1 MPLLAEEDRHLI
13 ATSPLMRRL
22 RLNSRGADREAQC
35 CRLLWSVLASM
46 CLRQQQTGPDGGA
59 PSVGKQASGSGSSTV
74 SAIKPGRMISEDNSA
89 PWSVLLGQLCES
101 LAVRI
106 QGAALRSG
114 TDNSGA
120 DGGGDGGGF
129 DPSDPKHYSDES
141 AMARMEAQ
149 ALSEA
154 RMRASAAIEHS
165 FKGGDELDGD
175 GGAGDEDDD
184 DEGER
189 RGTEEATERVKSEEA
204 IISMLGLLVY
214 ACSENPDLAQAL
226 TSPMWL
232 RVLLAIWHHAS
243 PRCTRLP
250 CVYSQRSYRYARP
263 DGVLVPNPNTIS
275 NLSQPFHLDP
285 TGGEPLIPFPFA
297 VVGKEELLSHT
308 HHLAFGRHTWRP
320 ATAWQPIVDGTLSL
334 LRRLL
339 LSRRAGARPFSTRW
353 LH

>member
-1 MPLLAEEDRHLI
+1 MVGTARPVVRVA
-13 ATSPLMRRL
+13 
-22 RLNSRGADREAQC
+22 C
-35 CRLLWSVLASM
+35 CE
-46 CLRQQQTGPDGGA
+46 G
-59 PSVGKQASGSGSSTV
+59 
-74 SAIKPGRMISEDNSA
+74 
-89 PWSVLLGQLCES
+89 
-101 LAVRI
+101 

-204 IISMLGLLVY
+204 IISILGLLVY

-243 PRCTRLP
+243 PLHAPSMRLLSKVVPAMPNRMACSSQTRIP
-250 CVYSQRSYRYARP
+250 S
-263 DGVLVPNPNTIS
+263 
-275 NLSQPFHLDP
+275 P
-285 TGGEPLIPFPFA
+285 TYHSHFIWTLRGEPLIPFLFA
-297 VVGKEELLSHT
+297 VVGKELPTTRTTSHLVGI
-308 HHLAFGRHTWRP
+308 HGGQRP
-320 ATAWQPIVDGTLSL
+320 LGSL
-334 LRRLL
+334 
-339 LSRRAGARPFSTRW
+339 
-353 LH
+353 